1 MNLYTDPVIASTLTT
16 PTPKRQHLT
25 RLLKV
30 WRSDGWPCKDALEIE
45 LLVAGWVHMVTE
57 AGHEKLRL
65 SESGLSL
72 IAASRQRNQ
81 RALSTHDRLAERV
94 AVHLHDAGRVVWR
107 ELSLRAKL
115 AQEPEIKLPVQA
127 LDLFSQEM
135 EGIAVALPVSQATPA
150 PVESAE
156 TFEPTAG
163 GWRMARP
170 DVFSVRNTSVEAY
183 LHPVVHEIKVSRADL
198 FSDLRHASKRASY
211 QWLCCECHYVFPA
224 GMAQPDELPL
234 ELGVWVIHGDVDTGR
249 LEQLRPARHSS
260 CTLPFPV
267 WLSLAKATTW
277 QPERD
282 SRQSHLGQ
290 PAGTL
295 PATPDASL
303 PSALEGPG
311 DCDGHPS

>member
-1 MNLYTDPVIASTLTT
+1 MNMNTDPVIASTLTR

-45 LLVAGWVHMVTE
+45 LLVAGWVHMVTD
-57 AGHEKLRL
+57 ASHEKLQL
-65 SESGLSL
+65 SESGLAL

-94 AVHLHDAGRVVWR
+94 AAHLHDAGRVVWR
-107 ELSLRAKL
+107 ELSLRAKVEK
-115 AQEPEIKLPVQA
+115 EPEIKLPAQA
-127 LDLFSQEM
+127 LDLFSQKM
-135 EGIAVALPVSQATPA
+135 EGKAVSLSVTQATPA
-150 PVESAE
+150 PVEAAG
-156 TFEPTAG
+156 TFEPDVG
-163 GWRMARP
+163 SWRMARP

-198 FSDLRHASKRASY
+198 FSDLRHAAKRASY

-234 ELGVWVIHGDVDTGR
+234 ELGVWVIHGDIDTGR
-249 LEQLRPARHSS
+249 LEQLRPARHSI

-282 SRQSHLGQ
+282 SRQIHLGQ
-290 PAGTL
+290 PAG
-295 PATPDASL
+295 SL
-303 PSALEGPG
+303 PGTRDAGLPSEIVGTG
-311 DCDGHPS
+311 DCDGHPN